1 MLNLKIIGAGAA
13 GNKAAIALAEKGF
26 NLNDITLFNSTGKDI
41 PEKFKD
47 SAIIFGNTSD
57 TLGGCGKERETGKKL
72 FLDDLKTGA
81 VTIDGLL
88 DPDTNAVVI
97 VSSTEGGTGSAITP
111 ILAKY
116 IREVLGAPVIVCLFF
131 GFNSDVRGMQNS
143 IEISQ
148 ELAENYG
155 VICISNY
162 KFLDAANG
170 NTLKAEQLANDEFV
184 RIIGIL
190 TGKDIHP
197 GSQNIDDTDLFKL
210 IATPGYMKVEHANIS
225 KIKNVSQYKDTISD
239 AIDSSVLIDCEKGA
253 KRIGVIYSV
262 SEDMTGNIDFTTST
276 LQSEYGIPYE
286 LYTHVQDC
294 DSQSTVDW
302 IVAGLNLPLKE
313 IQEIYE
319 NYLKT
324 STSVNKSRDSFFDS
338 VMDMRGNSE
347 DGMFNMLSTRKVDN
361 TKAKSSFF
369 ADYGIGNEKPTKKK
383 ADGEY

>member
-324 STSVNKSRDSFFDS
+324 STS
-338 VMDMRGNSE
+338 E
-347 DGMFNMLSTRKVDN
+347 RK
-361 TKAKSSFF
+361 
-369 ADYGIGNEKPTKKK
+369 
-383 ADGEY
+383 